1 MFLAWF
7 TYGEDTASGQRWLT
21 AQGSFEGSI
30 AELDVFE
37 TTGGSFD
44 DPQTPSTTNV
54 RTMSLDFTD
63 CSSALLTYS
72 LTDNGAEGDIA
83 ITRVIPGGQ
92 ALCEAAWSAS
102 NALNYQI
109 EHAVDS

>member
-1 MFLAWF
+1 MSYDPSRNARSPVAWF

-30 AELDVFE
+30 AEIDVFE

-44 DPQTPSTTNV
+44 DPQATSTTNV
-54 RTMSLDFTD
+54 GTMSLDFTD
-63 CSSALLTYS
+63 CSNAQLSYS
-72 LTDNGAEGDIA
+72 LPANGAEGDLA

-92 ALCEAAWSAS
+92 ALCEELSGA
-102 NALNYQI
+102 
-109 EHAVDS
+109 E